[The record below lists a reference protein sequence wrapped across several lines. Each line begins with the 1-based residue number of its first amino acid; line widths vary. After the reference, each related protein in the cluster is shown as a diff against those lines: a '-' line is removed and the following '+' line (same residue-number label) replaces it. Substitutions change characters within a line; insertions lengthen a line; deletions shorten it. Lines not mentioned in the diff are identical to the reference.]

1 MNKEPVII
9 ITEDDDGHL
18 GLILYSLKK
27 EGITNEILHFK
38 DGELTLNFLFK
49 RGDTPYREEGVKY
62 ILLLDI
68 RLPGIDGIE
77 VLRKLKEDKWVN
89 NIPVVMVSS
98 MDNSEEIDTCNKLGC
113 DSYFVKS
120 QTYNQFAQTMEQLG
134 HYIKTVI
141 FPAMDNQ

>member
-1 MNKEPVII
+1 MKKEPVII

-18 GLILYSLKK
+18 GLILYRLKK
-27 EGITNEILHFK
+27 EGITNKILQFE
-38 DGELTLNFLFK
+38 DGEQTLNFLFK
-49 RGDTPYREEGVKY
+49 RGDGPYREDGVKY

-77 VLRKLKEDKWVN
+77 VLRQLKKDKWVN
-89 NIPVVMVSS
+89 NIPVIMVST
-98 MDNSEEIDTCNKLGC
+98 MDNPEEIDKCKKLGC

-120 QTYNQFAQTMEQLG
+120 PTYNEFSHTMEQLG

-141 FPAMDNQ
+141 FPVMDN

>member
-1 MNKEPVII
+1 MQKEPVII

-27 EGITNEILHFK
+27 EGITNEILQFK
-38 DGELTLNFLFK
+38 GGEQTLNFLFK
-49 RGDTPYREEGVKY
+49 RGDKPYREDGVKY

-89 NIPVVMVSS
+89 NIPVIMVST
-98 MDNSEEIDTCNKLGC
+98 MDNPGEIDKCKKLGC
-113 DSYFVKS
+113 ESYFVKS
-120 QTYNQFAQTMEQLG
+120 PTYNEFAQTMEQLG